1 MSLALGINPVYSFE
15 SQAYFLEHILP
26 QDYRVVVVLDE
37 STSRP
42 VAFMA
47 SSEFEI
53 NQLYVSSTCQGLH
66 IGSCLV
72 NLTKKQSKGSLVLRT
87 FDVNQRAKDF
97 NQSHGFTFKAGNR
110 DNEEGLPDIECHWT
124 R

>member
-1 MSLALGINPVYSFE
+1 MSLALGINPVHSFE
-15 SQAYFLEHILP
+15 SQAYFLDHILP
-26 QDYRVVVVLDE
+26 QDYRVVVVPDE

-47 SSEFEI
+47 SSAFEI

-72 NLTKKQSKGSLVLRT
+72 NLAKKQSKGSLVVRT

-97 NQSHGFTFKAGNR
+97 
-110 DNEEGLPDIECHWT
+110 LPVTWFHF
-124 R
+124 

>member
-1 MSLALGINPVYSFE
+1 MSLVLGINPVYSFE

-26 QDYRVVVVLDE
+26 QDYRVVVVVVVVLDE

-53 NQLYVSSTCQGLH
+53 NQLYVSSTGPAYRILF
-66 IGSCLV
+66 G
-72 NLTKKQSKGSLVLRT
+72 QSGE
-87 FDVNQRAKDF
+87 
-97 NQSHGFTFKAGNR
+97 KAV
-110 DNEEGLPDIECHWT
+110 
-124 R
+124 

>member
-1 MSLALGINPVYSFE
+1 MSLALGINSVHSFE

-26 QDYRVVVVLDE
+26 QDYRVVVLDE

-47 SSEFEI
+47 SSAFEI

-72 NLTKKQSKGSLVLRT
+72 NLAKKQSKGCLVVRT

-97 NQSHGFTFKAGNR
+97 YQSHGFTFKVGNS

-124 R
+124 H

>member
-1 MSLALGINPVYSFE
+1 MSQPL
-15 SQAYFLEHILP
+15 
-26 QDYRVVVVLDE
+26 
-37 STSRP
+37 
-42 VAFMA
+42 VAFLA
-47 SSEFEI
+47 SSAFEI
-53 NQLYVSSTCQGLH
+53 NQLYVSSTSQGLH

-72 NLTKKQSKGSLVLRT
+72 NLAKKQSKGSFVLRT

-97 NQSHGFTFKAGNR
+97 YQSHGFTFKIGNR